1 VGSDCGRAEDCNCIV
16 LQLTC
21 KGESDVQDLKA
32 GVAQFGTAMVNIVET
47 FVDADFPECL
57 TTE

>member
-1 VGSDCGRAEDCNCIV
+1 MLQV
-16 LQLTC
+16 LKT
-21 KGESDVQDLKA
+21 
-32 GVAQFGTAMVNIVET
+32 GVAQFGTGMVDIVET